1 MIFSN
6 HEDYGL
12 WVLRGLI
19 NQMNTNRIGI
29 KISRIFTTQQAD
41 K

>member
-1 MIFSN
+1 MVFSN
-6 HEDYGL
+6 REDYGL